1 MSFRFV
7 PIQSDADADALAV
20 GIEVNAVA
28 TSGRYID
35 IVTSRERDDVT
46 IDDEVTLTALPIEMF
61 VEGGV
66 KMFFTVITG
75 MEIGNTDLSARS
87 IDIQPV
93 KKNPLRTAVMVER
106 HNWKKVKRAFYHTE
120 TYLARTNGG
129 NGFNTK
135 R

>member
-1 MSFRFV
+1 M
-7 PIQSDADADALAV
+7 PIQGDTDADALAI
-20 GIEVNAVA
+20 GLKMNAVA
-28 TSGRYID
+28 TSGRHID

-66 KMFFTVITG
+66 KMFFTDITG
-75 MEIGNTDLSARS
+75 METGNTDLSARS

-93 KKNPLRTAVMVER
+93 KENPLRTAVMVER
-106 HNWKKVKRAFYHTE
+106 HNWKKVQRALYHTE

-129 NGFNTK
+129 NWLNAK